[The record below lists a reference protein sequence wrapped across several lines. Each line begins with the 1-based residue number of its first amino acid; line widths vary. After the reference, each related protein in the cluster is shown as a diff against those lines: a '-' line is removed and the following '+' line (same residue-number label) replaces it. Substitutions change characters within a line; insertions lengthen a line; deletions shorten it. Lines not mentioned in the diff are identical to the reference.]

1 MLRPTRTTRR
11 EKVEENEKAQSRA
24 IIAERLDTTWPTAHR
39 RPLDSRHRARALKRA
54 RRAKVREKAVQK
66 VTDRLDLTLG
76 HARIMQL
83 GIVGSGLIASF
94 STFSD
99 SVSRSFEQEKL
110 MMLIL

>member
-1 MLRPTRTTRR
+1 M
-11 EKVEENEKAQSRA
+11 
-24 IIAERLDTTWPTAHR
+24 
-39 RPLDSRHRARALKRA
+39 DSRRRARALIRA
-54 RRAKVREKAVQK
+54 IHEKDREKVVQK

-99 SVSRSFEQEKL
+99 SVGRSFEQEKL

>member
-1 MLRPTRTTRR
+1 M
-11 EKVEENEKAQSRA
+11 
-24 IIAERLDTTWPTAHR
+24 
-39 RPLDSRHRARALKRA
+39 
-54 RRAKVREKAVQK
+54 VQK

-94 STFSD
+94 STLSD